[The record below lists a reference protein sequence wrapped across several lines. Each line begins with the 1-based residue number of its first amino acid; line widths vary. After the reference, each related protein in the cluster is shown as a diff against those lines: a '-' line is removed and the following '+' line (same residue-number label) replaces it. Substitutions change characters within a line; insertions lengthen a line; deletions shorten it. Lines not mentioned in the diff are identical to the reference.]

1 MNGTWFKEDRE
12 AKIDDLEGGIIG
24 KGIKQEIL
32 RLEIP
37 MDDPK
42 SVAAFHHPNNGLDQL
57 GSLTL
62 AVMTLLRDPIEK
74 LTPTTQ
80 LHHKVH
86 RKLVLI
92 ASLYSCH
99 VGVLRQMVHDL
110 NLPPHIIVLLLAQK
124 FGLWDGFAGVRLSCL
139 LVGADVGGGQVPFS
153 QHLLPHNVVVLQV
166 RGLVRQ
172 HVFAL

>member
-1 MNGTWFKEDRE
+1 MNRTWFKEDRE
-12 AKIDDLEGGIIG
+12 AKIDDLEGGLTG
-24 KGIKQEIL
+24 RGIKQEIF
-32 RLEIP
+32 RFKIP

-42 SVAAFHHPNNGLDQL
+42 SVAPFDHPNNGLHQL
-57 GSLTL
+57 GSLTF
-62 AVMTLLRDPIEK
+62 AVMPLLSDPIEK

-92 ASLYSCH
+92 DSLYPCH
-99 VGVLRQMVHDL
+99 IGLLRQMVHDL
-110 NLPPHIIVLLLAQK
+110 NLPPHIITLLLAQEL
-124 FGLWDGFAGVRLSCL
+124 GLWDGFAGVTLPCL
-139 LVGADVGGGQVPFS
+139 LVGAEVGGGQVPFS
-153 QHLLPHNVVVLQV
+153 QHLLPHNVVLLQV

>member
-12 AKIDDLEGGIIG
+12 TKIDNLEGGIRG
-24 KGIKQEIL
+24 EGIKQEIL

-37 MDDPK
+37 MNDPM
-42 SVAAFHHPNNGLDQL
+42 SVAHFHHPNNGLHQL
-57 GSLTL
+57 GSLSF
-62 AVMTLLRDPIEK
+62 AEIPLLSDPIEK

-86 RKLVLI
+86 RKLVLV
-92 ASLYSCH
+92 ASLYPCH
-99 VGVLRQMVHDL
+99 VGVLRQMVQDL

-124 FGLWDGFAGVRLSCL
+124 LRLWDGFARVSLPCL
-139 LVGADVGGGQVPFS
+139 LVGAHVGGGQAPFS
-153 QHLLPHNVVVLQV
+153 QHLLPHNVILIYV

-172 HVFAL
+172 HIFAL